1 MRLLGIGIVLVIL
14 VLALAVLFHKLDRLE
29 EKIEQAHKPR
39 LERIAAAP
47 NPGNGIR
54 AVR

>member
-1 MRLLGIGIVLVIL
+1 MRLLGIGIVVVI
-14 VLALAVLFHKLDRLE
+14 VGLALAVLFHKLDRLE

-39 LERIAAAP
+39 VERLAAAP
-47 NPGNGIR
+47 NPGSGIR

>member
-39 LERIAAAP
+39 LELIAAAP
-47 NPGNGIR
+47 NPGSGIR
-54 AVR
+54 AIR